1 MSTIMP
7 QGEKL
12 KHAVQWISEKRTEN
26 PDVNPAKLVDEA
38 SFRFDLSPRD
48 SEFLLRFVKNDNRQ
62 NPA

>member
-12 KHAVQWISEKRTEN
+12 KQTVQWISEKRTEN
-26 PDVNPAKLVDEA
+26 PDVNLAKLVDEA
-38 SFRFDLSPRD
+38 SFRFDLSPKD
-48 SEFLLRFVKNDNRQ
+48 SEFLLRFVKHDDRQ